1 MAMTKPQLIAMAER
15 LFDGWNRQDVE
26 AVVACYTDDL
36 VYVDPNTR
44 GAVEGADAMR
54 RYLGK
59 LFGRWE
65 MHWSLRELFPL
76 ADADGAAA
84 LWHASFKKPGGGQTV
99 EADGMDLVLL
109 DGDRVKRNEVYFDRA
124 VLAPLVG

>member
-1 MAMTKPQLIAMAER
+1 MPRTESELIAIAEQ

-26 AVVACYTDDL
+26 ATVARYTDDL

-76 ADADGAAA
+76 ADVDGAAA
-84 LWHASFKKPGGGQTV
+84 LWHASFRKPGSDRTV

>member
-1 MAMTKPQLIAMAER
+1 MAKTKSQLIAIAEG

-65 MHWSLRELFPL
+65 MHWGLRELFPL

>member
-1 MAMTKPQLIAMAER
+1 MAMTKAQLTTLAER

-26 AVVACYTDDL
+26 AVVACYTDDV

-76 ADADGAAA
+76 ADVDGAAA
-84 LWHASFKKPGGGQTV
+84 LWHASFRKPGGGQTV

-109 DGDRVKRNEVYFDRA
+109 DGNRVKRNEVYFDRA